1 MKSPFI
7 CVKISP
13 PEAKSHSDARQIRAN
28 MKSFLE
34 IYTLANQSVHQ
45 VLQADTLIEA
55 PNWEPSG

>member
-1 MKSPFI
+1 
-7 CVKISP
+7 
-13 PEAKSHSDARQIRAN
+13 